1 MRYMLTRFYDSGL
14 VEMQELSQA
23 DIQNEGL
30 ALGCTEDET
39 FDTWIDEFD
48 NDDEFEETWLKN
60 KAEGAKV
67 VLA

>member
-14 VEMQELSQA
+14 VEMRELSRD
-23 DIQNEGL
+23 DIQTEGL
-30 ALGCTEDET
+30 VLGCTESEA
-39 FDTWIDEFD
+39 FDTWVDGFD
-48 NDDEFEETWLKN
+48 NDDEFEQAWLEN